1 MTEYTSD
8 PEAIAHYLAA
18 RNRTANW
25 VDSITGKSLV
35 APSAPPS
42 LVSDTDDGLSSQDSD
57 AESSHSQPPRMVLR
71 YPDGRPDVAVSA
83 AWPPG
88 SQKPLSTSPTYAHH
102 YSSRPQPGSHGHHPS
117 NPDMHSRVPSN
128 AVPLYVTPPPP
139 VIATH
144 PETIHIRPSPTGPL
158 SIQHNAYFPPDPHN
172 DPSAAPRSRSR
183 SIRSSNRPQVS
194 LQMIYSPPPPVPLSS
209 QSQSAPVSPT
219 GEGFQPTQPPPPLP
233 QPGLVI
239 APSPVYGFP
248 PTSPPE
254 PPQAAPPTGSSRTH
268 SRTHSYS
275 SNHSYPHPPAQPSSN
290 PGPPPTLYHS
300 GSTAQR
306 PRRHSSR
313 AGSTSHIDP
322 HPHPHVDSQ
331 QSSSHTGSGISPSR
345 RHGHNP
351 PSIIYAPSAN
361 SSLYAYNPP
370 VITTRPP
377 PNMPIHSPTPHH
389 AHAHRMAQ
397 SISDPTP
404 IGGSLGRNGTSG
416 RLFEDFSRTPSP
428 NTARARAKESAK
440 KDKSRKDKLRRRRRD
455 SAGGVDNDDHD
466 DGASFSSGS
475 TYYVL
480 PSPGQ
485 KIKVVVSVLLNCLA
499 LVMRRPDLSNCYFSF
514 PTQPPPSMKGLYA
527 EPTSASKSTPALRSH
542 RSPNGPYPPPP
553 PVPPQPSRPQKR
565 PLLQRI
571 FHPQFGF
578 NSNANATY
586 TSSSSR
592 RTSRR

>member
-144 PETIHIRPSPTGPL
+144 PETIHIRPSPTGP
-158 SIQHNAYFPPDPHN
+158 QHNAYFPPDPHN
-172 DPSAAPRSRSR
+172 DPSAPPRSRSR

-345 RHGHNP
+345 RHVHNP

-377 PNMPIHSPTPHH
+377 PNMPIHSPTPH
-389 AHAHRMAQ
+389 HAHRMAQ

-455 SAGGVDNDDHD
+455 GAGGVDNDDHD

-485 KIKVVVSVLLNCLA
+485 KIKVVVSVLTQLSCL
-499 LVMRRPDLSNCYFSF
+499 
-514 PTQPPPSMKGLYA
+514 GH
-527 EPTSASKSTPALRSH
+527 AS
-542 RSPNGPYPPPP
+542 
-553 PVPPQPSRPQKR
+553 SRP
-565 PLLQRI
+565 L
-571 FHPQFGF
+571 
-578 NSNANATY
+578 
-586 TSSSSR
+586 
-592 RTSRR
+592 

>member
-1 MTEYTSD
+1 MTEYTTD

-18 RNRTANW
+18 RSRTAVW
-25 VDSITGKSLV
+25 VDSITGKTLV
-35 APSAPPS
+35 APSAAPS
-42 LVSDTDDGLSSQDSD
+42 LVSDTDDGMSSQDSD
-57 AESSHSQPPRMVLR
+57 AESSHSLPPRMLLR
-71 YPDGRPDVAVSA
+71 YPDGRPDVSVSA
-83 AWPPG
+83 SWRSE
-88 SQKPLSTSPTYAHH
+88 SQKPSSTSLTYSQHH
-102 YSSRPQPGSHGHHPS
+102 ASRPQPGSHGHHPS

-139 VIATH
+139 IVATH
-144 PETIHIRPSPTGPL
+144 PETIHVRPSPTGQQSPP
-158 SIQHNAYFPPDPHN
+158 NAYFPPDPQN
-172 DPSAAPRSRSR
+172 DPSSRPRSK
-183 SIRSSNRPQVS
+183 SIRSSKRPQVS
-194 LQMIYSPPPPVPLSS
+194 LQMIYSPPPPRSS
-209 QSQSAPVSPT
+209 QSHSVPVSPT
-219 GEGFQPTQPPPPLP
+219 GEGFQPAQPPPPLP
-233 QPGLVI
+233 QPGSII

-248 PTSPPE
+248 SVNSPPE
-254 PPQAAPPTGSSRTH
+254 SPQAVPPTGSSKTH
-268 SRTHSYS
+268 SRTHSYT
-275 SNHSYPHPPAQPSSN
+275 HPAAQQSSN

-313 AGSTSHIDP
+313 AGSSSHLDP
-322 HPHPHVDSQ
+322 HPSSQLDSQ

-345 RHGHNP
+345 RHGHGP

-361 SSLYAYNPP
+361 SSLNAFNPP

-377 PNMPIHSPTPHH
+377 ANMPIHAPTPHH
-389 AHAHRMAQ
+389 AHVHRMTQ

-404 IGGSLGRNGTSG
+404 IGAGGSLGRNGTRG

-440 KDKSRKDKLRRRRRD
+440 KDKSRKDKWRRKRRD
-455 SAGGVDNDDHD
+455 GAGGADNDDYD

-485 KIKVVVSVLLNCLA
+485 KIRVVVSVLLYCFA
-499 LVMRRPDLSNCYFSF
+499 LIGCRPDLSKCYFPF
-514 PTQPPPSMKGLYA
+514 PTQHPPSMKGLYA
-527 EPTSASKSTPALRSH
+527 EPTSASKSTPVLRSH
-542 RSPNGPYPPPP
+542 RSPNGPYLPPP

-571 FHPQFGF
+571 LHPQFGF

-586 TSSSSR
+586 TSPSSR
-592 RTSRR
+592 RTFRH